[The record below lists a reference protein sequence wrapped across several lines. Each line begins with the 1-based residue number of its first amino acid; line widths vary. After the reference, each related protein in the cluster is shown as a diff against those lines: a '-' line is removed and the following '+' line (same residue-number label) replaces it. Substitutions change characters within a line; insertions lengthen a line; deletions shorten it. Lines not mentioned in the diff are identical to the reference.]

1 MTEFSLTPDGK
12 NRLFRLNMQI
22 LADVFTEHYQNV
34 TFYAQ
39 NDRPCL
45 EGIRLY
51 KKGKNPNFR
60 YVYLI
65 QGKDVDQSFL
75 EYRDIDF
82 ITVGRTDIACFH
94 QSCAVIEL
102 TDNADF
108 LDTFELVQETF
119 AKYRQWDRHL
129 HYALDSEHPLDEMLL
144 ASLEIFGNPMF
155 IHDTDFYILS
165 CPRYVQ
171 GMTVWE
177 RDSRTG
183 RNMVPLSLIH
193 DFKADTE
200 YLETLSKTSPDLFS
214 AEQRGYRILYV
225 NLWNNSRYEGRI
237 CVDEI
242 QSEIQDGNYL
252 ALQYLGQAIE
262 LAIKHKSLFHLSM
275 GNDMDRFFNE
285 YLDGTIG
292 DTQRILNYLY
302 FLHWKQNDRY
312 LCLRLE
318 TEQRDINMLSA
329 AATLGHIQAQIPSGH
344 AFLYRQSIAVVV
356 NLSYAHST
364 SSEVISSLAVLMR
377 EGLLKMGAS
386 SEIHDFMLVP
396 QGYIQ
401 ASAALDLGR
410 KSESMIWCYRFDDY
424 LLEYLLKKGRE
435 EIPPQ
440 LLCSG
445 KLLLLKKYDDK
456 NKTDLYTTVK
466 VYLELERNILQTAK
480 ELYIHRSTLFYRLE
494 RIRKIA
500 GIDFEDSR
508 ERLVLRLSFYI
519 LEQKLET

>member
-1 MTEFSLTPDGK
+1 MTELSFNPEEK

-22 LADVFTEHYQNV
+22 LADAFSEHDQNV
-34 TFYAQ
+34 TFYSQ

-51 KKGKNPNFR
+51 KKGKKLYSR
-60 YVYLI
+60 YVYLL
-65 QGKDVDQSFL
+65 QSADVDQTFL
-75 EYRDIDF
+75 DYRDVDF
-82 ITVGRTDIACFH
+82 IAVGRIDI
-94 QSCAVIEL
+94 SCIHPSCPVIEL
-102 TDNADF
+102 KSGTDF
-108 LDTFELVQETF
+108 LDAFELVQEIF
-119 AKYRQWDRHL
+119 AKYRQWDRRL
-129 HYALDSEHPLDEMLL
+129 QYALASEHPLDEMLL
-144 ASLEIFGNPMF
+144 ASLGLFGNPMF

-183 RNMVPLSLIH
+183 RSMVPLSLIH

-200 YLETLSKTSPDLFS
+200 YLDTLSKKSPDLFS

-225 NLWNNSRYEGRI
+225 NLWNGSRYEGRI

-242 QSEIQDGNYL
+242 QSEIQEGNYL
-252 ALQYLGQAIE
+252 ALEYLGQSIE
-262 LAIKHKSLFHLSM
+262 LAIKHKSLFYLSM

-285 YLDGTIG
+285 YLDGTIT
-292 DTQRILNYLY
+292 DPQRILNYLY

-329 AATLGHIQAQIPSGH
+329 AATLGHIETHIPTGH
-344 AFLYRQSIAVVV
+344 AFLYQNSIAVVV
-356 NLSYAHST
+356 NLSYAHNT
-364 SSEVISSLAVLMR
+364 SSEVISSLAILMR

-386 SEIHDFMLVP
+386 SEISDFMLVP

-410 KSESMIWCYRFDDY
+410 KSDSMTWCYRFDDY

-440 LLCSG
+440 LLCSE
-445 KLLLLKKYDDK
+445 KLLLLKKYDDN
-456 NKTDLYTTVK
+456 NKTDLYHTAK
-466 VYLELERNILQTAK
+466 VYLELERNVLQTAK

-508 ERLVLRLSFYI
+508 DRLTLRLSFYI

>member
-1 MTEFSLTPDGK
+1 MTESSFNREEKS
-12 NRLFRLNMQI
+12 RLFRLNMQI
-22 LADVFTEHYQNV
+22 LADAFAEHYQNV

-51 KKGKNPNFR
+51 KRGKSLNPR
-60 YVYLI
+60 YVYLL
-65 QGKDVDQSFL
+65 QSKDVDNTFP
-75 EYRDIDF
+75 EYKNIGF
-82 ITVGRTDIACFH
+82 ICAGHTDITCFH
-94 QSCAVIEL
+94 PSCPVIEL
-102 TDNADF
+102 KNSPDF
-108 LDTFELVQETF
+108 LDAFEMVQETF
-119 AKYRQWDRHL
+119 AKYRQWDTHL
-129 HYALDSEHPLDEMLL
+129 QYALNSEHPLDEMLL
-144 ASLEIFGNPMF
+144 ASLDIFGNPMF
-155 IHDTDFYILS
+155 IHNTDFYILS

-183 RNMVPLSLIH
+183 HNMVPLSLIH

-200 YLETLSKTSPDLFS
+200 YLDTLSKKAPDLFS

-225 NLWNNSRYEGRI
+225 NLWNGSRYEGRI

-242 QSEIQDGNYL
+242 QSELQKGNYL
-252 ALQYLGQAIE
+252 ALEYLGQFIE
-262 LAIKHKSLFHLSM
+262 LAIKHKSLFSLSM

-292 DTQRILNYLY
+292 DNQRILNYLY

-329 AATLGHIQAQIPSGH
+329 AATLGHIETQIPSGH
-344 AFLYRQSIAVVV
+344 AFLYRHSIAVVV
-356 NLSYAHST
+356 NLSYGHS
-364 SSEVISSLAVLMR
+364 SASEVISSLAILMR

-410 KSESMIWCYRFDDY
+410 KSDSMTWCYRFDNF

-440 LLCSG
+440 LLCSE

-456 NKTDLYTTVK
+456 NKTDLYHTVK
-466 VYLELERNILQTAK
+466 VYLELERSILQTAK
-480 ELYIHRSTLFYRLE
+480 ELYIHRSTLFYRLD

-508 ERLVLRLSFYI
+508 ERLILRLSFYI

>member
-1 MTEFSLTPDGK
+1 
-12 NRLFRLNMQI
+12 
-22 LADVFTEHYQNV
+22 
-34 TFYAQ
+34 
-39 NDRPCL
+39 
-45 EGIRLY
+45 
-51 KKGKNPNFR
+51 
-60 YVYLI
+60 
-65 QGKDVDQSFL
+65 
-75 EYRDIDF
+75 
-82 ITVGRTDIACFH
+82 
-94 QSCAVIEL
+94 
-102 TDNADF
+102 
-108 LDTFELVQETF
+108 
-119 AKYRQWDRHL
+119 
-129 HYALDSEHPLDEMLL
+129 MLL
-144 ASLEIFGNPMF
+144 ASLDIFGNPMF
-155 IHDTDFYILS
+155 IHNTDFYILS

-183 RNMVPLSLIH
+183 HNMVPLSLIH

-200 YLETLSKTSPDLFS
+200 YLDTLSKKAPDLFS

-225 NLWNNSRYEGRI
+225 NLWNGSRYEGRI

-242 QSEIQDGNYL
+242 QSELQKGNYL
-252 ALQYLGQAIE
+252 ALEYLGHFIE
-262 LAIKHKSLFHLSM
+262 LAIKHKSLFSLSM

-292 DTQRILNYLY
+292 DNQRILNYLY

-329 AATLGHIQAQIPSGH
+329 AATLGHIETQIPSGH
-344 AFLYRQSIAVVV
+344 AFLYRHSIAVVV
-356 NLSYAHST
+356 NLSYGHS
-364 SSEVISSLAVLMR
+364 SASEVISSLAILMR

-410 KSESMIWCYRFDDY
+410 KSDSMTWCYRFDDY
-424 LLEYLLKKGRE
+424 LLEYLLKKGRQ

-440 LLCSG
+440 LLCSE

-456 NKTDLYTTVK
+456 NKTDLYHTVK
-466 VYLELERNILQTAK
+466 VYLELERNILQTAN
-480 ELYIHRSTLFYRLE
+480 ELYIHRSTLFYRLD

-508 ERLVLRLSFYI
+508 ERLILRLSFYI